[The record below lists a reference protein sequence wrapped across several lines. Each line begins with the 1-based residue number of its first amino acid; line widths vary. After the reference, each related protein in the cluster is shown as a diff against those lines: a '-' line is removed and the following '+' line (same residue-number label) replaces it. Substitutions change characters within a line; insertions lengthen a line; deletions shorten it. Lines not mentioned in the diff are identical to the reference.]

1 VSRKPSQTTEQH
13 NGADMSNTTA
23 VATQQT
29 QGGTLASLAD
39 IERAAQYIA
48 KSNMFG
54 VKTPEQAAALM
65 LVAQSEGL
73 HYARAAMAYDVIQ
86 MLGRFQ
92 AAGGK
97 ISYKQTTS
105 TVCEVEL
112 EHPQGGKMTVKWD
125 IERAKKA
132 KLTTKPTWEQ
142 YPEQMLRARAV
153 SEGIRALY
161 PACLGGFYAPE
172 EVADFADKEPIKVDA
187 EVIPEAK
194 PEQKQPD
201 LKVNINGT
209 PPAEAANSISPQEAE
224 NIREFIGSLPNK
236 SKATAIVRKYCK
248 EKLDTLGDA
257 QAEKLVAEL
266 KAEFAI
272 TYDVVWRDM
281 L

>member
-1 VSRKPSQTTEQH
+1 
-13 NGADMSNTTA
+13 MSNTTA

-29 QGGTLASLAD
+29 QGGALASLAE

-73 HYARAAMAYDVIQ
+73 HYARAAMAYDVICGRPALKSSE

-97 ISYKQTTS
+97 IHYNQTTDEL
-105 TVCEVEL
+105 CELEL
-112 EHPQGGKMTVKWD
+112 EHPQGGKIAVKWD
-125 IERAKKA
+125 IARAKKA
-132 KLTTKPTWEQ
+132 GLVGQTGKDTWTK
-142 YPEQMLRARAV
+142 YPAQMLRARAI

-172 EVADFADKEPIKVDA
+172 EVQDFEPAQPVKA
-187 EVIPEAK
+187 ESEVVEP
-194 PEQKQPD
+194 QKQPD
-201 LKVNINGT
+201 LKVNLDGT
-209 PPAEAANSISPQEAE
+209 PPPPPTTEAGKTISQEEAN
-224 NIREFIGSLPNK
+224 NIREFIGGLPDKN
-236 SKATAIVRKYCK
+236 KATAIVRKYCK
-248 EKLDTLGDA
+248 DRLDTLGDA

-266 KAEFAI
+266 KTEFGV
-272 TYDVVWRDM
+272 TYDVTWRAF

>member
-1 VSRKPSQTTEQH
+1 
-13 NGADMSNTTA
+13 MSNTTA

-29 QGGTLASLAD
+29 QGGALASLAE

-86 MLGRFQ
+86 GRPALKSSEMLGRFQ

-97 ISYKQTTS
+97 IHYKQTTE
-105 TVCEVEL
+105 TICEVEL
-112 EHPQGGKMTVKWD
+112 EHPQGGKITVKWD

-132 KLTTKPTWEQ
+132 GLAAKETWGK
-142 YPEQMLRARAV
+142 YPAQLLRARAV

-172 EVADFADKEPIKVDA
+172 EVQDFEPAQPVKA
-187 EVIPEAK
+187 ESEVI

-201 LKVNINGT
+201 LKVNIDGAT
-209 PPAEAANSISPQEAE
+209 PPPPQHQAEAAKCISQEEAN
-224 NIREFIGSLPNK
+224 NIREFIGSLPDKN
-236 SKATAIVRKYCK
+236 KATTIVRRFCK
-248 EKLDTLGDA
+248 DKLDTIGEA

-266 KAEFAI
+266 KSEFGV
-272 TYDVVWRDM
+272 TYDVNWRAF